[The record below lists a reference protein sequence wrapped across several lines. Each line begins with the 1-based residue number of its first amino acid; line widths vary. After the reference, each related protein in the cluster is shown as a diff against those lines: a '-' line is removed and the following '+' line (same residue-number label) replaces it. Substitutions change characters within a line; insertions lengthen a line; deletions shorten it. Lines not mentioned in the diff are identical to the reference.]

1 MQARWGTH
9 GDYGIIALS
18 PPSSVQDCY
27 DLTIKAFNLSEKYR
41 TPVIFL
47 SDATIGHLREKVV
60 IRDIKPEEIVNRKQ
74 PTCKPEDYKPFD
86 FEGQEDGIA
95 PLPYYGSE
103 YVFRITTTTHDERGG
118 MANATPANADKFI
131 RHYTDKI
138 ENNKKDI
145 VMVREYNLDD
155 ADYAIITFGCSTRP
169 ALEAMN
175 IARTKGKKIGLLQL
189 VTVWPFAEDEVRS
202 VLKKVK
208 GIVVPEMNLGQIV
221 GEIKKSK

>member
-1 MQARWGTH
+1 
-9 GDYGIIALS
+9 
-18 PPSSVQDCY
+18 
-27 DLTIKAFNLSEKYR
+27 
-41 TPVIFL
+41 
-47 SDATIGHLREKVV
+47 
-60 IRDIKPEEIVNRKQ
+60 
-74 PTCKPEDYKPFD
+74 
-86 FEGQEDGIA
+86 
-95 PLPYYGSE
+95 
-103 YVFRITTTTHDERGG
+103 